1 MELPYRGSGKTIFN
15 EKEYR
20 CDLYYNEKEGGILL
34 KINVKHEQGFGNF
47 LEVPLEIPYL
57 CGELETGFKF
67 TLLNLTRT
75 GMQDLISY
83 GISEYTFWAEYILC
97 GIGGLIQQEQT
108 FYKVSYVLSNIVEWG
123 EESIYAIGEKNEL
136 FSKNENTQ
144 KTIYEGQDF
153 SITYSVFGSFLPVA
167 PYELLKEHIALEQ
180 HGIFEIEFKKEE
192 KFNQFSQVFKKL
204 KRLIEI
210 AILSK
215 VNVAKVEGYS
225 KDVVY
230 DWGEVKH
237 ERAIDVYGKNIE
249 ENNSME
255 HAERRH
261 SWKWIS
267 LSELIKQNSFQCYF
281 GKHEKLAPII
291 ELFLEPLYVEGNSP
305 TRTFLN
311 IVQALET
318 YHSRFVTNSLDEFKT
333 RIENMVNEQSPENAE
348 KHRKYLMANSKKF
361 ITLESRLADLLV
373 ANWQIFFDTG
383 EINHADFPSVI
394 AHTRNYYIHYDER
407 IKEKYRILSEGELPI
422 YNRSLLQI
430 LEYYILLEL
439 GFSNDHC
446 ELQKKLGERWGNVS
460 QDLSILNA
468 SKSQHNFLKK

>member
-1 MELPYRGSGKTIFN
+1 MELPYRGSGKVVFGQ
-15 EKEYR
+15 KEYL
-20 CDLYYNEKEGGILL
+20 CDLYYNEEEGGILL
-34 KINVKHEQGFGNF
+34 KINVKHEKSLGNF
-47 LEVPLEIPYL
+47 LEVPFEIPYL
-57 CGELETGFKF
+57 CGQLESGFKF

-83 GISEYTFWAEYILC
+83 GISEYTFFAEYILC

-123 EESIYAIGEKNEL
+123 EESIYAIGEKYEL
-136 FSKNENTQ
+136 FSRNENTQ
-144 KTIYEGQDF
+144 KTIYEGSDF
-153 SITYSVFGSFLPVA
+153 SITYSVFGSFLPVV
-167 PYELLKEHIALEQ
+167 PHELLKEHIDLEQ
-180 HGIFEIEFKKEE
+180 HGVFEIEFKKEE
-192 KFNQFSQVFKKL
+192 KFNQFTQVFERL

-215 VNVAKVEGYS
+215 VNIEKVEGYS

-230 DWGEVKH
+230 DLGETKH
-237 ERAIDVYGKNIE
+237 ERAIEVYGKNIE
-249 ENNSME
+249 QNNPMV
-255 HAERRH
+255 HIERRH
-261 SWKWIS
+261 HWRWIS

-291 ELFLEPLYVEGNSP
+291 ELFLEPLYVEGSSP

-318 YHSRFVTNSLDEFKT
+318 YHSRFVTNSLDEFIT
-333 RIENMVNEQSPENAE
+333 RIENMVNGQSPENAE
-348 KHRKYLMANSKKF
+348 KHRAYLMANSKRF

-373 ANWQIFFDTG
+373 ANRQIFFDTG
-383 EINHADFPSVI
+383 EINHANFPSVI

-422 YNRSLLQI
+422 YNRLLLQI

-439 GFSNDHC
+439 GFSNDRC
-446 ELQKKLGERWGNVS
+446 ELKEKLIERWGNIS

-468 SKSQHNFLKK
+468 SKSLHNS